1 MRDMRRRRRAANDR
15 RGRRPP
21 TRTRQI
27 RVPARS
33 SAPAATRSMTRNA
46 RSADTS
52 IRRRAG
58 SNSTGSK
65 TSTESPSRI
74 TCSARRSPWQS
85 RTKPR
90 VARSSICSWRA
101 CRNATAKRC
110 AAASSPAPSASAYGR
125 QRAEVLADRGG
136 DRTRVETCRAARVR
150 PPDER
155 QPHARAT
162 ERTSAASASP
172 RPTSAAKV
180 HASSKRRISTTCS
193 SPGSP

>member
-52 IRRRAG
+52 MRRRAG

-90 VARSSICSWRA
+90 VARSSSCSWRA

-110 AAASSPAPSASAYGR
+110 AAASSPAPSASAYGSSVPKFSLTV
-125 QRAEVLADRGG
+125 AATAPG
-136 DRTRVETCRAARVR
+136 VETAGRRGFGHPMKGSDMSRHGAHERRVSLAAADQRS
-150 PPDER
+150 
-155 QPHARAT
+155 QGARLVETAHLHDVLL
-162 ERTSAASASP
+162 AWIA
-172 RPTSAAKV
+172 
-180 HASSKRRISTTCS
+180 
-193 SPGSP
+193 